1 MKIYFS
7 GGSGLDSVPE
17 TLVPQ
22 RRPRIMLTF
31 YDITKTG
38 TADRL
43 RAYLKR
49 KKREKNTVTA
59 QPGKKRSK

>member
-17 TLVPQ
+17 TLVAQ
-22 RRPRIMLTF
+22 RKPRVMLTF
-31 YDITKTG
+31 YDIKKTG

-43 RAYLKR
+43 KAFLQRKR
-49 KKREKNTVTA
+49 NENPKRTITK
-59 QPGKKRSK
+59 